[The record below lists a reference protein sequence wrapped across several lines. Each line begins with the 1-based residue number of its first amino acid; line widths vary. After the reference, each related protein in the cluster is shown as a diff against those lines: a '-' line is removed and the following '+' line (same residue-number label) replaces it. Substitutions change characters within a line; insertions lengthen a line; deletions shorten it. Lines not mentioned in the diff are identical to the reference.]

1 MYPSNLDVP
10 GPAYDMDAALMLLE
24 QHERGIHA
32 LCPREAY
39 VSPVTVM
46 LWEHSSTWG
55 AGRGSLMR

>member
-32 LCPREAY
+32 I
-39 VSPVTVM
+39 
-46 LWEHSSTWG
+46 
-55 AGRGSLMR
+55 